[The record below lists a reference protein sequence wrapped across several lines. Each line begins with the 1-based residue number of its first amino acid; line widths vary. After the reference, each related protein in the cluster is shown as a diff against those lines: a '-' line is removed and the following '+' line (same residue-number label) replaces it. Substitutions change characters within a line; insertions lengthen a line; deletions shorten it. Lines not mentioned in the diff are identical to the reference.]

1 MKTIEIVN
9 TVQGLKLML
18 YGDGEFRTEVRADS
32 HGYFEGTSGFPQYG
46 IPYPRYPEERL
57 IGQTELESDL
67 KHITEISALL
77 WHYDGKKWIYR
88 GFPNDKD
95 LDYFLS
101 GTNQVFD
108 ELRELLRGKCEVIVD
123 CHMEREYWISGKERK
138 TEQKK
143 RIKLMF
149 DIMAC
154 PLWIYDENGRFF
166 ANAGVCDDGSFRHNR
181 LHECKDGGKGGFVMA
196 EPLLEGQTDLMNLLN
211 RLADE
216 HDDMYEG
223 ERFDFQYCKTMREAE
238 EFAARLNTA
247 WRMLNT
253 VLGGKY
259 KLELAESLDAEYWYR
274 GNHEE
279 EYK

>member
-1 MKTIEIVN
+1 MCKTIETGN
-9 TVQGLKLML
+9 TG
-18 YGDGEFRTEVRADS
+18 R
-32 HGYFEGTSGFPQYG
+32 
-46 IPYPRYPEERL
+46 
-57 IGQTELESDL
+57 
-67 KHITEISALL
+67 
-77 WHYDGKKWIYR
+77 
-88 GFPNDKD
+88 
-95 LDYFLS
+95 
-101 GTNQVFD
+101 
-108 ELRELLRGKCEVIVD
+108 
-123 CHMEREYWISGKERK
+123 
-138 TEQKK
+138 KK

-154 PLWIYDENGRFF
+154 PLWIYDENDCFF
-166 ANAGVCDDGSFRHNR
+166 ANAGVCDDASFRSNR

-196 EPLLEGQTDLMNLLN
+196 EPLLEGQTELMNLLN

-259 KLELAESLDAEYWYR
+259 KLELDESLDAEYWYG
-274 GNHEE
+274 GNHKEE
-279 EYK
+279 GE